1 MKKILGIALA
11 LFTLQTTLH
20 ASAAEIQK
28 WTDANGKI
36 HYGDGPEEEA
46 KAEEMELKW
55 TTPPVAQP
63 LLQRA
68 AGEFYGVPLYPEQI
82 KPEKSDAPRMSAT
95 LRFLT
100 SSSVATV
107 SDFYKINIASKY
119 KLETLDDGT
128 IYIPY
133 KIDNLDKVILI
144 KDFFGKAD
152 VTIRADK

>member
-1 MKKILGIALA
+1 MKKILGFALA
-11 LFTLQTTLH
+11 LLTLQTTLPT
-20 ASAAEIQK
+20 SAADIQK
-28 WTDANGKI
+28 WTDANGTT
-36 HYGDGPEEEA
+36 HYGDGPAEEA
-46 KAEEMELKW
+46 QAEEMELKW
-55 TTPPVAQP
+55 TTPVAKP

-82 KPEKSDAPRMSAT
+82 KPEKSDPPKMPAT

-107 SDFYKINIASKY
+107 TSFYKTNIASKY
-119 KLETLDDGT
+119 KLETLDDGS
-128 IYIPY
+128 IHISY
-133 KIDNLDKVILI
+133 KVDHLDKVILI